1 MDGMVKPEALDSL
14 LHFCYVNN
22 IGMYCDVHA
31 VFVQHGKDW
40 PGMAAW
46 PENEGDSNRG
56 GIR

>member
-22 IGMYCDVHA
+22 IGICCDVHA
-31 VFVQHGKDW
+31 VFTQHGKDW

-46 PENEGDSNRG
+46 PENEGDG
-56 GIR
+56 GMR